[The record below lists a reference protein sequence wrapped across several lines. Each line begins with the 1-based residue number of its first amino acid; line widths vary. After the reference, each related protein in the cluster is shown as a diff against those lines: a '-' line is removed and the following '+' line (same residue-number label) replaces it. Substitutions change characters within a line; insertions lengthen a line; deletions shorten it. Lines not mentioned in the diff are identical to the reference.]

1 MKRLDKSI
9 MAVVISAVC
18 APAFADL
25 QGTDKLAADA
35 YFLAHPEIATHA
47 SWILENTYRAATLQ
61 EANNQLSGNHP
72 WNQETHQLMN
82 LEFIKPLSAD
92 SSAAPAKSIAKTY
105 FADNENPGNSGSDV
119 DKTPLTNPE
128 LAGSKPAASN
138 SEIPAASFSPLIQA
152 NIERTASQK
161 AALKAAQVNH
171 FHQLQA
177 EQGRALLQA
186 NIDRTASQ
194 HADPVAVQS
203 SRDTLQDSVIAKTE
217 QNAAWTNTKVADAH
231 HAIMVAQIDID
242 ANKAAI
248 DSTRQAVTTNTQRI
262 DTHALSITSLQDDV
276 KNVQRDTSAV
286 QTTAD
291 RAEHLATTN
300 SQTIQANASAQTL
313 KDSAQD
319 SALHHAQRNAD
330 SALHTLQ
337 QQSTFIKQN
346 QDNITA
352 NKQDI
357 TLTQSSL
364 TSMKTSLNQVSA
376 QLSSSTVKTDNNTRA
391 IQSNAMAINENATA
405 ITNTSAAAEGTA
417 KQIAMIN
424 SDRVQGMLH
433 AKQQAET
440 QATVKTAIDA
450 IPTPKPDAGQ
460 AKEIAINHNTVAATE
475 DKVTQLA
482 KQQQVQSA
490 YYGTQI
496 KTLATSQ
503 QRETGVVNADHAA
516 LRSTQSQVASNTQ
529 QLNKL
534 NSNFSNLKSQVNENK
549 KQASAGVSGAMA
561 MSNIPQ
567 VLQTQSFA
575 VGAGVGGYDGESAV
589 AVGFSAR
596 LSQRITMKATVSD
609 DTASNIGYGA
619 GMSIGW

>member
-92 SSAAPAKSIAKTY
+92 SSAAPAKSIAKTS
-105 FADNENPGNSGSDV
+105 FADNENPGNSGSDA
-119 DKTPLTNPE
+119 E
-128 LAGSKPAASN
+128 KPAASN

-194 HADPVAVQS
+194 HADPVAVQA

-262 DTHALSITSLQDDV
+262 DSQALSITSLPDDV

-291 RAEHLATTN
+291 RAEHLAMTN

-364 TSMKTSLNQVSA
+364 TSMKTSLNQVNA

-391 IQSNAMAINENATA
+391 IQSNAMAIIENATA

-460 AKEIAINHNTVAATE
+460 ENEIAINHNTVAATE

-490 YYGTQI
+490 YYGTKI

-503 QRETGVVNADHAA
+503 QRESGVVNADHAA

-567 VLQTQSFA
+567 VLQMQSFA
-575 VGAGVGGYDGESAV
+575 VGAGVGGYDGESAI

>member
-1 MKRLDKSI
+1 MKWLDKSI

-92 SSAAPAKSIAKTY
+92 SSAAPAKSIAKTF

-138 SEIPAASFSPLIQA
+138 SEIPAAS
-152 NIERTASQK
+152 QK
-161 AALKAAQVNH
+161 ASLKAAQVNH

-194 HADPVAVQS
+194 HADPVAVQA

-248 DSTRQAVTTNTQRI
+248 DSTRQAVITNTQRI
-262 DTHALSITSLQDDV
+262 DSHALSITSLQDDV

-300 SQTIQANASAQTL
+300 SQTIQANASVQTL

-337 QQSTFIKQN
+337 QQSIFIKQN
-346 QDNITA
+346 QDNIIA

-357 TLTQSSL
+357 TLAQSNL

-440 QATVKTAIDA
+440 QATVSTAIDA
-450 IPTPKPDAGQ
+450 IPTLKPDAGQ

-567 VLQTQSFA
+567 VLQMQSFA